1 MDDIEKKV
9 DESSVVPRLH
19 DLIEKMSKEEQ
30 QALLGELEEKLFKRK
45 RKHERKPFVTT
56 LDYSTDSGS
65 YRDYIK
71 DISVGGLF
79 IETGTSFS
87 VGEET
92 SMTLLLPE
100 YEKKIKIQGEIVR
113 IEEQGIGVKFK
124 TSQVQKEIIKSF
136 VDMV

>member
-1 MDDIEKKV
+1 MADIEKKV

-19 DLIEKMSKEEQ
+19 DLIKKMSKEEQ
-30 QALLGELEEKLFKRK
+30 QALLGELEERLFKK
-45 RKHERKPFVTT
+45 QRKHARKMFLTT

-65 YRDYIK
+65 YRDFIK

-87 VGEET
+87 VGEEI

-100 YEKKIKIQGEIVR
+100 YGKKISIQGEIVR

>member
-1 MDDIEKKV
+1 MADIEKKV
-9 DESSVVPRLH
+9 DESSIVPRLH
-19 DLIEKMSKEEQ
+19 DLIKKMSKEEQ
-30 QALLGELEEKLFKRK
+30 QALLGELEKRLFKK
-45 RKHERKPFVTT
+45 QRKHERKPFFTT
-56 LDYSTDSGS
+56 LDYSTESRP
-65 YRDYIK
+65 YRDFIK

-87 VGEET
+87 VGEEI
-92 SMTLLLPE
+92 SMTLLLPQ

>member
-1 MDDIEKKV
+1 MADIEKKV
-9 DESSVVPRLH
+9 AKSSVVARLR
-19 DLIEKMSKEEQ
+19 DLINKMTKEEQ
-30 QALLGELEEKLFKRK
+30 QALLDELELRLFKKQRE
-45 RKHERKPFVTT
+45 HERKSFLTT
-56 LDYSTDSGS
+56 LDYSTESGS
-65 YRDYIK
+65 YRDFIK

-87 VGEET
+87 VGEEI

-124 TSQVQKEIIKSF
+124 TSHVQKEIIKSF
-136 VDMV
+136 VDLV

>member
-1 MDDIEKKV
+1 MADMENKV
-9 DESSVVPRLH
+9 DKSSVAARLNE
-19 DLIEKMSKEEQ
+19 LIKKISKEEQ
-30 QALLGELEEKLFKRK
+30 QALLGELEERLFKK
-45 RKHERKPFVTT
+45 QRKHERKPFFTT
-56 LDYSTDSGS
+56 LDYSTESGS
-65 YRDYIK
+65 YRDFIK

-87 VGEET
+87 VGEEI